1 MSFHPFLT
9 GWKISRRVKKIRE
22 QKTNLGSKLMKKLT
36 TFFAATAL
44 ASLMAGAAWSKTF
57 VFCSEGSPEGFDP
70 GLYTAGTTFDAS
82 AHTVYS
88 RLLEF
93 TKGTTETE
101 PGLAESW
108 TISDDGL
115 EYTFKL
121 RPGVKF
127 QTTEFFTP
135 TRELNAD
142 DVIFSLERQWKSDHP
157 WHGYVT
163 GGSWEYFAGMGMP
176 ELIESI
182 EKVDDMTVKIKV
194 KRREAPFLA
203 NLAMPFASIMSKE
216 YADKLQADG
225 KLIQLNQMPLGTG
238 PFAFVGY
245 QQDAVIRYK
254 AHPDYWG
261 GKQKIDDLVF
271 SITTDAAV
279 RFQKLKAGECH
290 LMPYPNAADVE
301 AMKADPNLKVMEQAG
316 LNVAYLA
323 YNTTQPPFDKVEV
336 RKALNK
342 AINKQAI
349 VDAVFQGQATPAV
362 NPIPP
367 TMWSYNDTIEDD
379 TYEPEVAKKMLEDA
393 GVNDLSMK
401 LWAMPVAR
409 PYMLNARR
417 AAELM
422 QADFAKIGVEAEIVT
437 YEWAEYLERSKAKD
451 RDGAVILGWTGD
463 NGDPDNFLDTLLGCD
478 AVGGNNRAQWCN
490 QEFDDLVTKAKEATS
505 VEERTKLY
513 EEAQVVFKRE
523 APWATLDHSLSI
535 VPMRKNVEGFVQ
547 SPLGDF
553 AFDGVD
559 IVE

>member
-1 MSFHPFLT
+1 
-9 GWKISRRVKKIRE
+9 
-22 QKTNLGSKLMKKLT
+22 MKKLT
-36 TFFAATAL
+36 TLFAATAL
-44 ASLMAGAAWSKTF
+44 ATLIAGSAWSKTF
-57 VFCSEGSPEGFDP
+57 VYCSEGSPEGFDP

-93 TKGTTETE
+93 KKGTTETE

-157 WHGYVT
+157 WHAYVT
-163 GGSWEYFAGMGMP
+163 GASWEYFSGMGMP
-176 ELIESI
+176 DLIESLD
-182 EKVDDMTVKIKV
+182 KVDDMTVKIKL

-225 KLIQLNQMPLGTG
+225 KMNQLNQMPLGTG

-254 AHPDYWG
+254 AHPDYWA

-279 RFQKLKAGECH
+279 RYQKLKAGECH

-301 AMKADPNLKVMEQAG
+301 SMKADPNLKVMEQAG

-323 YNTTQPPFDKVEV
+323 YNTTQAPFDKVEV

-367 TMWSYNDTIEDD
+367 TMWSYNDNIEDD
-379 TYEPEVAKKMLEDA
+379 TYEPELAKKMLEDA
-393 GVNDLSMK
+393 GVTNLSMK
-401 LWAMPVAR
+401 VWAMPVAR

-417 AAELM
+417 AAELI
-422 QADFAKIGVEAEIVT
+422 QADFAKIGVNVEIVT

-490 QEFDDLVTKAKEATS
+490 KEFDDLVTKAKEATS